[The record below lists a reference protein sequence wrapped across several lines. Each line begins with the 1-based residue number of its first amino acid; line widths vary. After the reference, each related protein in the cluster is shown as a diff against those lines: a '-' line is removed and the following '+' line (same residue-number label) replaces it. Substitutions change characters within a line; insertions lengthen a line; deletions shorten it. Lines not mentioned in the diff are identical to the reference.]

1 MADIHCGEFP
11 SNGLPAENIIQAQI
25 SMVMA
30 FASAIA
36 SLNRPSDESWG
47 CATRPV
53 SSSEGMLRMHLK
65 SLDLERNLEPRTNS
79 PCWNPGPVP
88 TEFSQDPGQ
97 VPTAIEPQTKP
108 PRISGSRHRAN
119 ITGLSDG

>member
-1 MADIHCGEFP
+1 MLADIHWGEFP
-11 SNGLPAENIIQAQI
+11 SNGLLAENIIQAQI

-30 FASAIA
+30 FASRIA
-36 SLNRPSDESWG
+36 SLNRPSDKNWG
-47 CATRPV
+47 CASRPV

-65 SLDLERNLEPRTNS
+65 SLDLERN
-79 PCWNPGPVP
+79 
-88 TEFSQDPGQ
+88 QDPGQ

-108 PRISGSRHRAN
+108 PRILGSRHRAN